1 MGRRKDLIDQY
12 AKDLVEKCR
21 MEPDLALL
29 EKVAIGC
36 GPAIY
41 DPEGQFVAETDP
53 RELDDIKRN
62 LLIRKLALRDSP
74 ELIAAINAV
83 IDIYGH
89 QKPRKFRAVIYYM
102 LVKHFGREQQY
113 L

>member
-1 MGRRKDLIDQY
+1 MGRRKDLIELY
-12 AKDLVEKCR
+12 RKDLIEKCR
-21 MEPDLALL
+21 MEPDMALL

-41 DPEGQFVAETDP
+41 DSDGQFVAASDP

-62 LLIRKLALRDSP
+62 LLIRKLALPDTP
-74 ELIAAINAV
+74 ELSAAIEAV
-83 IDIYGH
+83 IDVYGR
-89 QKPRKFRAVIYYM
+89 QEPRKYRAVVYYM
-102 LVKHFGREQQY
+102 LVKHFGREIQY